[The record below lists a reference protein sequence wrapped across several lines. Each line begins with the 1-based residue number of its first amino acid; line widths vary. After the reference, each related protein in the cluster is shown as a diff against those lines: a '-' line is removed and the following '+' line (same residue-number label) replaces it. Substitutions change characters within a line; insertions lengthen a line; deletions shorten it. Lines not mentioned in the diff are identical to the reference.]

1 MNDDDEREM
10 MNDMM
15 NKKYYNT
22 IYILVVGII
31 WNTPWKKTERL
42 TIELFIPSV
51 ERMISRV
58 ANKKKSRLRR
68 ILCTVCILI

>member
-1 MNDDDEREM
+1 M
-10 MNDMM
+10 MM
-15 NKKYYNT
+15 NKKYYYNT

-58 ANKKKSRLRR
+58 ANKKK
-68 ILCTVCILI
+68 

>member
-1 MNDDDEREM
+1 M
-10 MNDMM
+10 MM

-58 ANKKKSRLRR
+58 ANKKNPAF
-68 ILCTVCILI
+68 VEYYVQYVF

>member
-10 MNDMM
+10 MNDDEQ
-15 NKKYYNT
+15 KVLQHYLYSSR
-22 IYILVVGII
+22 GII